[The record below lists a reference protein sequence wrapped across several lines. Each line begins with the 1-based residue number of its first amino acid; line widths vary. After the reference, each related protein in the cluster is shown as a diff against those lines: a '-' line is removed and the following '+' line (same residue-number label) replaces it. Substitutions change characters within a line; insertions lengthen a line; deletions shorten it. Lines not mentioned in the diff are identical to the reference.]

1 MKMRAAIVVGATGLT
16 GRTLIEQLCE
26 SEEYVAVIAIARRKL
41 TFEHPKLEVRVK
53 SFDELEE
60 DDLPP
65 ANDLFCCL
73 GTTRKKAGS
82 KEAFEQVDFEYP
94 LRIASLAKKKGIPHF
109 VVISA
114 MGAKESSPFYY
125 SRVKGKLE
133 KELIDLQLDRL
144 TIVRPSLIT
153 GDRDEFRLGERVGA
167 GTLAVTNPLLAGP
180 LKKYRSIEASQL
192 ALAMI
197 CIALY
202 ERPQK
207 VGIYESNRLLT
218 IMPPALEE
226 EEEIEFNWSKLEEKR
241 LEEENG
247 TPIDEEVV
255 FDRTKFHIVT
265 DDDDSHSKD

>member
-1 MKMRAAIVVGATGLT
+1 MNMRAAIVVGATGLT
-16 GRTLIEQLCE
+16 GSTLIEQLCE

-53 SFDELEE
+53 SFDALEVE
-60 DDLPP
+60 DLPP

-94 LRIASLAKKKGIPHF
+94 LRLASLAKKKGIPHF

-114 MGAKESSPFYY
+114 MGAKENSPFYY
-125 SRVKGKLE
+125 NRVKGKLE

-144 TIVRPSLIT
+144 TIVRPSLLT
-153 GDRDEFRLGERVGA
+153 GERDEFRLGERAGA
-167 GTLAVTNPLLAGP
+167 SALAVTNPLFVGP

-192 ALAMI
+192 ALAMM

-207 VGIYESNRLLT
+207 VGIYKSDQLLS
-218 IMPPALEE
+218 MRPPAPEVEE
-226 EEEIEFNWSKLEEKR
+226 DVEFNWTKLEEKR
-241 LEEENG
+241 LEEEVG
-247 TPIDEEVV
+247 SPIDKEVV
-255 FDRTKFHIVT
+255 FDRSKFQVENT
-265 DDDDSHSKD
+265 DAPSKD

>member
-1 MKMRAAIVVGATGLT
+1 MNMRAAIVVGATGLT

-26 SEEYVAVIAIARRKL
+26 SEEYVAVIAIARRQL
-41 TFEHPKLEVRVK
+41 TFEHPKLEVRIK

-65 ANDLFCCL
+65 VNDVFCCL

-125 SRVKGKLE
+125 NRVKGKLE

-144 TIVRPSLIT
+144 TIVRPSLLT
-153 GDRDEFRLGERVGA
+153 GERDEFRLGERVGA
-167 GTLAVTNPLLAGP
+167 TALAVTNPLFAGP

-192 ALAMI
+192 ALAMM

-202 ERPQK
+202 ERPKK
-207 VGIYESNRLLT
+207 VAIYKSDALLA
-218 IMPPALEE
+218 MKPPAPEVEE
-226 EEEIEFNWSKLEEKR
+226 DVAFNWSKLEEKR
-241 LEEENG
+241 LEEERG
-247 TPIDEEVV
+247 TPIDKEVV
-255 FDRTKFHIVT
+255 FDRSKFQLEE
-265 DDDDSHSKD
+265 DDPHSRSKD